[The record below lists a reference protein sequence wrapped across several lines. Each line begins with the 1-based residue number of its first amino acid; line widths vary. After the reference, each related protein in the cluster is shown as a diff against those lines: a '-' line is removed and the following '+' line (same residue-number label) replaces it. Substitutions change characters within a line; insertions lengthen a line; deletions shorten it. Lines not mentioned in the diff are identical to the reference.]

1 MDQLAPNSAMIAIRA
16 EIDALDNELAAM
28 LAARQRL
35 IERAIAAKIQ
45 EKLPA
50 RIPSRIDEVVTRAQG
65 YAHAHN
71 LDPDLAKTIWTH
83 MVEWFVQFEQR
94 QLGR

>member
-16 EIDALDNELAAM
+16 EIDALDNELAKM

-35 IERAIAAKIQ
+35 IERAIAAKTV

-50 RIPSRIDEVVTRAQG
+50 RIPTRIDEVVTRAQS
-65 YAHAHN
+65 YAATHN
-71 LDPDLAKTIWTH
+71 LDPALAKIIWTE